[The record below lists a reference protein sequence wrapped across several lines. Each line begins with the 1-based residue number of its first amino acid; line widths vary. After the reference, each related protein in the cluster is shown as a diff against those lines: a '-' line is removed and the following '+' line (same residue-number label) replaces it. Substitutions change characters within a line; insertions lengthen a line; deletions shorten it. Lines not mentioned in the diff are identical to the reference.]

1 MHERGNGGARFRP
14 ATSPLI
20 LGFGP
25 SLRITDPRNGSV
37 VRRRSFVAGVHD
49 SYVVTESPPYQ
60 HGIEVRLTPLGGY
73 SLLRVPMHTLANRAV
88 ALEDVLGP
96 EASTLAD
103 HLVSLPDWEA
113 RFDRLDG
120 VLLRALGEGRAP
132 SPTGAWAW
140 QRLEESSGRVPI
152 GALAGELGCTRKHV
166 AQRFRDEVG
175 VSPKT
180 LARVLRFNRAVHL
193 LRDRGIGLADIALRC
208 GYSDQAHF
216 NRDFREFAGL
226 APGAFALRTPV
237 TADM

>member
-1 MHERGNGGARFRP
+1 MGPCRNRPSASRASNPRRAAWTSPLVHPRPRSAATCARTPGTRSMHERGNGGARFRP

-103 HLVSLPDWEA
+103 HL
-113 RFDRLDG
+113 
-120 VLLRALGEGRAP
+120 
-132 SPTGAWAW
+132 
-140 QRLEESSGRVPI
+140 
-152 GALAGELGCTRKHV
+152 
-166 AQRFRDEVG
+166 
-175 VSPKT
+175 
-180 LARVLRFNRAVHL
+180 
-193 LRDRGIGLADIALRC
+193 
-208 GYSDQAHF
+208 
-216 NRDFREFAGL
+216 
-226 APGAFALRTPV
+226 
-237 TADM
+237 